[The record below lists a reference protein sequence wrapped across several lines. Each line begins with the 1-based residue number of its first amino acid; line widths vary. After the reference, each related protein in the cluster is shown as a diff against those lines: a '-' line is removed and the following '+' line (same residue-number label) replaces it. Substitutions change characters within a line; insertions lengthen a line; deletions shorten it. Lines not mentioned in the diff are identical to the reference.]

1 MSRYCREISA
11 DRLKGKREMNQTTWM
26 KIAGRAGVA
35 RRGTKAVWM
44 NLAGRV
50 LAALAFVVCASG
62 ASAVEAQD
70 LSAHFRN
77 VEGCIVVYDL
87 QKDAYVRHNE
97 ARCRRR
103 FSPFSTFKIPNSLIG
118 LETGVI
124 KDADFVIPWNRT
136 KYPDEGWVSE
146 PFINWKRDHNLRT
159 AMQHSVVWYY
169 KELALRVGAE
179 RMKKHLAQ
187 LDYGNADASGGLNKF
202 WLNSSLRIS
211 PEEQIE
217 FLKKLY
223 RGQLPFSKRS
233 VDIVKEIIVREE
245 TPAYRLSGKTGG
257 GPAGNGKS
265 LGWFVGYVE
274 TRGKVY
280 FFATNIEGANYG
292 AIRDERINLTKRI
305 LADLGYL
312 PKT

>member
-1 MSRYCREISA
+1 MNLTRRREVGRI
-11 DRLKGKREMNQTTWM
+11 EV
-26 KIAGRAGVA
+26 AGRGTNV
-35 RRGTKAVWM
+35 RRMK
-44 NLAGRV
+44 LAGRM
-50 LAALAFVVCASG
+50 LMALVFVVCASG
-62 ASAVEAQD
+62 VSAVEAQD

-77 VEGCIVVYDL
+77 VNGCIVVYDL

-97 ARCRRR
+97 ARCRQR
-103 FSPFSTFKIPNSLIG
+103 FSPYSTFKIPNSLIG

-136 KYPDEGWVSE
+136 KYPPDDWVSE

-169 KELALRVGAE
+169 KELALRVGAA

-187 LDYGNADASGGLNKF
+187 LEYGNADASGGLDKF

-217 FLKKLY
+217 FLKKFY
-223 RGQLPFSKRS
+223 RDELPFSKRS
-233 VDIVKEIIVREE
+233 MRIVKEIIVREE

-257 GPAGNGKS
+257 GPAGNGRS

-274 TRGKVY
+274 TGGKVY
-280 FFATNIEGANYG
+280 FFATNLEGANYM